1 MKYIEMMSNQEMK
14 SEAVKIM
21 RRMGIAEDIIKD
33 YELNDSIPKF
43 EFGKRMQGRLFSS
56 IEGVMEY
63 YDIPYKPYA
72 ITTDRV
78 YGYKMFNFLYLS
90 PYREDLEHMC
100 RQLNDGMFAVYA
112 YCYNVDRPELS
123 ESGSILIKITNGNI
137 QRVG

>member
-1 MKYIEMMSNQEMK
+1 MRYTDIMSNQEVK

-21 RRMGIAEDIIKD
+21 RRMGVLAPFIENYQVNDVIPQFKCGIAVISKQWTDEG
-33 YELNDSIPKF
+33 LNKYHM
-43 EFGKRMQGRLFSS
+43 K
-56 IEGVMEY
+56 
-63 YDIPYKPYA
+63 YKPYA
-72 ITTDRV
+72 ITTDTV
-78 YGYKMFNFLYLS
+78 YGMKMMNFLYLS